1 MVSLLVSTAV
11 DRGFVPRLGQTKDY
25 KISMGCFWL
34 ARNRDNV
41 SEWRDMSIR
50 GLFFQWANTINI
62 PINKRGGLAIVQS
75 SSHWKLTCSR
85 HDIAERKIAE
95 LALKQQSLTNSMHSY
110 VKVLH
115 CDWKLSNKS
124 IQMFVQ
130 YTIYEQKPIVT
141 CVEQYKVHYNTCQG
155 CTRYGKVDLFLS
167 KISLDTIFCFNV
179 QTDPAKNVWTRAYLI
194 PVYQAGWSGR
204 QMFRTAKI
212 A

>member
-1 MVSLLVSTAV
+1 MWSWSLKNNPIRGVMVSLLVSTAV

-25 KISMGCFWL
+25 KISICCFWL
-34 ARNRDNV
+34 ARNQDNV

-115 CDWKLSNKS
+115 CDSENYQTKVSKCLFNIYMNRNQLSH
-124 IQMFVQ
+124 V
-130 YTIYEQKPIVT
+130 
-141 CVEQYKVHYNTCQG
+141 
-155 CTRYGKVDLFLS
+155 
-167 KISLDTIFCFNV
+167 
-179 QTDPAKNVWTRAYLI
+179 
-194 PVYQAGWSGR
+194 
-204 QMFRTAKI
+204 
-212 A
+212 